1 MQEAAN
7 KENQPSE
14 ASPLKRKRMEMKWTP
29 GLKFNS
35 SWSRGKKR
43 EYNKLFKE
51 NDPDG
56 WKKNQLDVLERRKK
70 ALK

>member
-29 GLKFNS
+29 GLEFNKNL
-35 SWSRGKKR
+35 SRGKKR
-43 EYNKLFKE
+43 EYNKLFQE
-51 NDPDG
+51 NDPDA
-56 WKKNQLDVLERRKK
+56 WKKNHLDALELRKK
-70 ALK
+70 ALE